1 MVARTVSYGAMEL
14 KEVAHRY
21 WVAGLLI
28 SIAIHS
34 AVLGVFQLR
43 WFDGRI
49 DLSDIPLHT
58 PRWPEYVP
66 IDPIIRGIGPVP
78 RAPQKSAIAPGERA
92 TPVPVPDDRVN
103 PNKEMATQEHL
114 AWKVDPAS
122 TGTGEGGV
130 LGTPAIPVPADDTP
144 VPFEA
149 VEKLPVLVSRPA
161 PVYPE
166 VAIRAGIEGKVV
178 VKVLVGKDG
187 RVREAV
193 VLYSNA
199 DCLNDAALAAAKEYL
214 FVPAIMNNGPVS
226 VWVSVPFSFRLK

>member
-34 AVLGVFQLR
+34 AVLGAFQLR
-43 WFDGRI
+43 WIDGRI
-49 DLSDIPLHT
+49 DLTDIPLNP
-58 PRWPEYVP
+58 PRWLEYVP
-66 IDPIIRGIGPVP
+66 VDPIIPGIVP
-78 RAPQKSAIAPGERA
+78 IPHTPGRSAVAPGKRA
-92 TPVPVPDDRVN
+92 TPVPVPDDRVD
-103 PNKEMATQEHL
+103 PNNTPATQEEL
-114 AWKVDPAS
+114 AWKVDPTA
-122 TGTGEGGV
+122 TGAGEGV
-130 LGTPAIPVPADDTP
+130 AVGTPAVPVPTDDTP

-166 VAIRAGIEGKVV
+166 VAIRAGIEGRVV

-199 DCLNDAALAAAKEYL
+199 DCLNDAAVAAAKEYL

>member
-49 DLSDIPLHT
+49 DLTDIPLHS
-58 PRWPEYVP
+58 PRWLEYVP
-66 IDPIIRGIGPVP
+66 LDPTIPGI
-78 RAPQKSAIAPGERA
+78 APILRTPGKSAVAPGEQA
-92 TPVPVPDDRVN
+92 TPVPVPDDRVD
-103 PNKEMATQEHL
+103 PNKGMATQEDL

-122 TGTGEGGV
+122 TGAGEGV
-130 LGTPAIPVPADDTP
+130 ALGTPAVPVPADDTP

-166 VAIRAGIEGKVV
+166 VAIRAGIEGRVV

-193 VLYSNA
+193 VLHSTA
-199 DCLNDAALAAAKEYL
+199 DCLNEAAVAAAKEYL

>member
-34 AVLGVFQLR
+34 AVLGVFELR

-49 DLSDIPLHT
+49 DLTDIPLHP

-66 IDPIIRGIGPVP
+66 VEPTIRGI
-78 RAPQKSAIAPGERA
+78 APMTRTPGKATVAPGERA
-92 TPVPVPDDRVN
+92 TPTPVPDDRAD
-103 PNKEMATQEHL
+103 PNKEMATQEDL
-114 AWKVDPAS
+114 AWNVDPAS
-122 TGTGEGGV
+122 TGTGKGEV
-130 LGTPAIPVPADDTP
+130 RGTPAIPVPADDTP

-149 VEKLPVLVSRPA
+149 VEKLPILVSRPV
-161 PVYPE
+161 PIYPE
-166 VAIRAGIEGKVV
+166 VAIKAGIEGRVV

-199 DCLNDAALAAAKEYL
+199 DCLNDAAVTAAKEYL